1 MWAIFKVF
9 IEFVF
14 IELVTI
20 LLLFFVLFCFLSWG
34 MWDLNSQSGIKST
47 PPALDHQG
55 IPFNLFFKNLNS
67 HKTAVRA
74 SASISRVYVWIG
86 KAYLVQP
93 KRKMVPLRG
102 SWTTWFAAPWV
113 DSTLC
118 KQNKNKQTKKIR
130 LLLLLLWTS
139 SMLGCISIS
148 ICSQTGCIFK
158 VHRLHSC
165 A

>member
-20 LLLFFVLFCFLSWG
+20 LLLFFIFCHEVCGIWAPNQGSNPHPLHWTTREVHLISFLKTSAPTR
-34 MWDLNSQSGIKST
+34 LQSG
-47 PPALDHQG
+47 LLQVYEG
-55 IPFNLFFKNLNS
+55 FCLNWKNVSCSAKEKNG
-67 HKTAVRA
+67 A
-74 SASISRVYVWIG
+74 SQRIS
-86 KAYLVQP
+86 
-93 KRKMVPLRG
+93 
-102 SWTTWFAAPWV
+102 STWFTAPWV

-118 KQNKNKQTKKIR
+118 KQNKNKQVKKIR

-139 SMLGCISIS
+139 SMLGCVSIS